1 MTGPGRKEL
10 AGKNKNHIEYRLYE
24 IMKQTKGRKIILFS
38 ECTGQEQNE
47 KDILL
52 FMSRAKKEIENKLLK
67 KQW

>member
-1 MTGPGRKEL
+1 MG
-10 AGKNKNHIEYRLYE
+10 IEYLLYE